1 MIDLR
6 KPYSFSTEKSN
17 NSSGELRCKEIIN
30 LKWPNLMNLNL
41 SKQIITLVSNKIK
54 GKGCS
59 YLALAQWPNLEI
71 INLGIKLTNAE
82 DNKIGDEGCI
92 YLKKAQWPKLR

>member
-1 MIDLR
+1 
-6 KPYSFSTEKSN
+6 
-17 NSSGELRCKEIIN
+17 
-30 LKWPNLMNLNL
+30 MNLNL
-41 SKQIITLVSNKIK
+41 SKQIITKVSNKIK

-59 YLALAQWPNLEI
+59 YLALAQWLNLEI

-82 DNKIGDEGCI
+82 DNTIGDEGCM